1 MKLCVV
7 IPFYNHAAAIG
18 TVVRQLKQFSLP
30 CIIVNDGSDASC
42 TPVLDGLVAQE
53 GSWLQVVERAANG
66 GKGAAVMT
74 GCDAA
79 HERGFTHVLQLDAD
93 GQHDVRDIPKAL
105 ELAARHPEALVSGY
119 PIYDESVPAARRYG
133 RYATH
138 VWVWI
143 NTLSLSIR
151 DSMCGFRVYPL
162 AAARQVWAS
171 HHMSRRMDFDIEII
185 VRMFWNGVEVVSFP
199 THVTYPQDGVSHF
212 DGLRDNVRISVI
224 HARLFLGMLRRL
236 PLLLM
241 RTAERRH
248 RGAVA

>member
-1 MKLCVV
+1 MKICVV

-18 TVVRQLKQFSLP
+18 AVVRDLKPFGLP

-42 TPVLDGLVAQE
+42 TPVLNALVAQE
-53 GSWLQVVERAANG
+53 GNWLQVVEREVNG

-79 HERGFTHVLQLDAD
+79 YARGFTHVLQLDAD
-93 GQHDVRDIPKAL
+93 GQHDTRDIPKAID
-105 ELAARHPEALVSGY
+105 LAMRHPDALVSGY
-119 PIYDESVPAARRYG
+119 PVYDESVPAARRYG

-143 NTLSLSIR
+143 NTLSFAIR

-162 AAARQVWAS
+162 AAARQVWLE
-171 HHMSRRMDFDIEII
+171 HRMSRRMDFDIEIM
-185 VRMFWNGVEVVSFP
+185 VRMFWNGSDVVGFP
-199 THVTYPQDGVSHF
+199 TRVTYPQDGISHF
-212 DGLRDNVRISVI
+212 DGLRDNLRISLI

-236 PLLLM
+236 PWLLV
-241 RTAERRH
+241 RTAGRRH

>member
-7 IPFYNHAAAIG
+7 IPFYNHAAAISG
-18 TVVRQLKQFSLP
+18 VVRDIKPFGLP

-42 TPVLDGLVAQE
+42 EPVLRSLAAQE
-53 GSWLQVVERAANG
+53 AGWLQILERAANG
-66 GKGAAVMT
+66 GKGAAVMS

-79 HERGFTHVLQLDAD
+79 YERGFTHVLQLDAD
-93 GQHDVRDIPKAL
+93 GQHDVRDVPKAI
-105 ELAARHPEALVSGY
+105 ELAMQHPDALVSGY
-119 PIYDESVPAARRYG
+119 PVYDQSVPAARRYG

-162 AAARQVWAS
+162 TAARQVWVQ
-171 HHMSRRMDFDIEII
+171 HEMSRRMDFDIDIM
-185 VRMFWNGVEVVSFP
+185 VRMFWNGVDVVGFP
-199 THVTYPQDGVSHF
+199 TRVTYPQDGVSHF
-212 DGLRDNVRISVI
+212 HGLRDNLRISLI

-236 PLLLM
+236 PWLLL
-241 RTAERRH
+241 RNTARQ

>member
-1 MKLCVV
+1 MKVCIV
-7 IPFYNHAAAIG
+7 IPFYNHAAAISA
-18 TVVRQLKQFSLP
+18 VVRELKPFGLS

-42 TPVLDGLVAQE
+42 TPVLNTLAGQE
-53 GSWLQVVERAANG
+53 GAWVQVVERASNG

-74 GCDAA
+74 GCDVAQ
-79 HERGFTHVLQLDAD
+79 ERGFTHVLQLDAD
-93 GQHDVRDIPKAL
+93 GQHDTRDIPKAL
-105 ELAARHPEALVSGY
+105 ELAAQHPQALVSGY

-143 NTLSLSIR
+143 NTLSFSIR

-162 AAARQVWAS
+162 AAARQVWTRHRMA
-171 HHMSRRMDFDIEII
+171 RRMDFDIEIM
-185 VRMFWNGVEVVSFP
+185 VRMFWNGVDVVDFP

-212 DGLRDNVRISVI
+212 DGLRDNVRISLI
-224 HARLFLGMLRRL
+224 HARLFLGMLKRL

-241 RTAERRH
+241 RTLERRH
-248 RGAVA
+248 RGALA